1 MSRNLPKHIL
11 EKNTKVFNTLP
22 RMSIIAIFEYAFSKI
37 DDFPEFILISRPF
50 KNVIEKSLIAW
61 RRIRYL
67 IIEQPKEKVR

>member
-1 MSRNLPKHIL
+1 
-11 EKNTKVFNTLP
+11 
-22 RMSIIAIFEYAFSKI
+22 MSIIAIFEYAFSKI